1 MKKVIFLVLSMMVLY
16 GLNAVA
22 GESIGYVKTDGNI
35 YFGQKVKIGISKT
48 KIISSDGTVVKIPNH
63 KVEAYMH
70 NSHLFEL
77 MPVSYNS
84 AASVKMDLL
93 EKITLKDGLAL
104 YRSATTNDE
113 LSGFDYYVYNDGK
126 LYLKCTK
133 LNTES
138 VLQFF
143 GINKVS

>member
-1 MKKVIFLVLSMMVLY
+1 MKKVMLLVLSIMMLY

-22 GESIGYVKTDGNI
+22 GESISYVKTDGNI
-35 YFGQKVKIGISKT
+35 YFGQKVKVGISKT
-48 KIISSDGTVVKIPNH
+48 RIIASDGTVVKIPNH
-63 KVEAYMH
+63 KVEAYMQD
-70 NSHLFEL
+70 SHLFEL

-104 YRSATTNDE
+104 YRSATINDD
-113 LSGFDYYVYNDGK
+113 LSGFDYYVYKDGK
-126 LYLKCTK
+126 LYLKCSK
-133 LNTES
+133 LSTES